1 MRMAL
6 QKIHFPRVMTMFPS
20 WARTSYLGP
29 ESGAKGAWRGEIDTD
44 TREVIIKIREN
55 AGDPKS
61 ALTTWRMGL
70 EGCVYNVAPTGK
82 LVADDE

>member
-6 QKIHFPRVMTMFPS
+6 QQIHFPRQMSMFPA

-29 ESGAKGAWRGEIDTD
+29 ESGPKGAWRGEVDTD
-44 TREVIIKIREN
+44 TREIIIKIRES

-61 ALTTWRMGL
+61 PLKTWRMGL

-82 LVADDE
+82 LTDSD